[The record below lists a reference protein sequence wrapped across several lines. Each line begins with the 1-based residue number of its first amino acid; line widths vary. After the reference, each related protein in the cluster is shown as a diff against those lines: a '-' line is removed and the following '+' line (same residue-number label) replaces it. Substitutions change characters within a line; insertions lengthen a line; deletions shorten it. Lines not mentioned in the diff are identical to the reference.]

1 MVKHKKSIKSF
12 IMLSI
17 MLFSIGA
24 QNTKIL
30 AMAPS
35 EENVDI
41 EISPASV
48 SGSSIAIFVGGV
60 LVGYVIA
67 EVADGVVAS
76 ITGTDG
82 LSDYV
87 KQKLNSLIGQPYKS
101 SLFLSGSSDGSGGD
115 GGTGG
120 FSVSYLQ

>member
-35 EENVDI
+35 EENV
-41 EISPASV
+41 V
-48 SGSSIAIFVGGV
+48 N
-60 LVGYVIA
+60 
-67 EVADGVVAS
+67 
-76 ITGTDG
+76 
-82 LSDYV
+82 V
-87 KQKLNSLIGQPYKS
+87 K
-101 SLFLSGSSDGSGGD
+101 
-115 GGTGG
+115 
-120 FSVSYLQ
+120 

>member
-30 AMAPS
+30 AMASS

-48 SGSSIAIFVGGV
+48 SGSSIAIYVGGV